1 MFYSINSINAFV
13 GSSNSGKT
21 YCLIK
26 LLQYGIDNNYINVN
40 NGLILTASKYSEQF
54 KDFKNIFDG
63 SDDYESILSN
73 YLKYILLKKKEN
85 KDETHFI
92 VFDDMLPFLK
102 FNSKIL
108 KDMFCNYRHYKLYIF
123 ITLQQASYIGS
134 LLKQQINHYFIFNT
148 QHITKRSIINL
159 YECVGY
165 NDYKNDKEF
174 IEFLNGMIGGVK
186 HKCVYVDMTIDNK
199 TLKYEPFLA

>member
-21 YCLIK
+21 YALIK
-26 LLQYGIDNNYINVN
+26 LLEFGVDNNYIKPN

-73 YLKYILLKKKEN
+73 FLKYILLKKKEN

-108 KDMFCNYRHYKLYIF
+108 KDMFCNYRHYKLFIF

-134 LLKQQINHYFIFNT
+134 LLKQQIN
-148 QHITKRSIINL
+148 
-159 YECVGY
+159 
-165 NDYKNDKEF
+165 
-174 IEFLNGMIGGVK
+174 
-186 HKCVYVDMTIDNK
+186 
-199 TLKYEPFLA
+199 